1 MRILTVTATV
11 LAVSIAPVHADE
23 LTPLP
28 PPAPR
33 PYPYRILDIQ
43 PGQIGTEV
51 IPQIESHLGG
61 KLSPMVMQQVVT
73 APNGRQFEAD
83 LTVGYE
89 TAAVSI
95 YTTMGDEPFESVKLI
110 TGTPVLDGRVI
121 SIARRIRKPN
131 AELPEPAEVLAQL
144 AQLYGEPTWL
154 LPDGTFGLEAL
165 YVWTPDG
172 QMPQQSEQPCG
183 HTGYDGYAFDDQRQP
198 DEHPECLAVLSMQ
211 YHSKAGQSS
220 LSFRLHDLE
229 LARIDVAETDRQI
242 KAAVSEGN
250 VKPSDMKL

>member
-1 MRILTVTATV
+1 MRILTVVATV
-11 LAVSIAPVHADE
+11 LAVSIAPVHAEE
-23 LTPLP
+23 LSSLP

-33 PYPYRILDIQ
+33 PYPYKILDIQ
-43 PGQIGTEV
+43 PGQIATDV
-51 IPQIESHLGG
+51 IPQIETHLGG
-61 KLSPMVMQQVVT
+61 KLQPMVMQQVVT

-83 LTVGYE
+83 LTVGYK

-110 TGTPVLDGRVI
+110 IGTPVLDGRVI
-121 SIARRIRKPN
+121 SIERRIRKPN

-144 AQLYGEPTWL
+144 AQLYGDPTWL
-154 LPDGTFGLEAL
+154 LPDGTFGLEAM
-165 YVWTPDG
+165 YVWTKDG
-172 QMPQQSEQPCG
+172 QMAQQTEQPCG
-183 HTGYDGYAFDDQRQP
+183 HTGYDGYAFDDQRRP

-220 LSFRLHDLE
+220 LSFRLHDLD

-242 KAAVSEGN
+242 KAAVVEGS
-250 VKPSDMKL
+250 VKPSDIKL